1 MDSVSASSHLTK
13 CLQMKQET
21 GDKNLEWKF
30 GYVEERVGW
39 AKCVLSELFRGL
51 PDETFDSMVDFGG
64 GAGSW
69 CLAAK
74 QLGVSNVLLIDKCPP
89 AQVIDIIAS
98 SSHLWCDLDKE
109 IPEVARF
116 DLAIS
121 IEVAEH
127 LSEDQGKQLI
137 KRLCETSDTILFS
150 AAIPGQGGIGHINE
164 QWHEYWHD
172 IFISYGYNC
181 FDILRSKL
189 LTRPNIPWWIR
200 QNVFVYQKKELST
213 SSSEFK
219 VADGIEL
226 VHTDYLRAL
235 YSREPDLTSI
245 IRALPSALNRSLARK
260 FPRLFS
266 IRPS

>member
-1 MDSVSASSHLTK
+1 
-13 CLQMKQET
+13 
-21 GDKNLEWKF
+21 
-30 GYVEERVGW
+30 
-39 AKCVLSELFRGL
+39 
-51 PDETFDSMVDFGG
+51 
-64 GAGSW
+64 
-69 CLAAK
+69 
-74 QLGVSNVLLIDKCPP
+74 LIDKCPP
-89 AQVIDIIAS
+89 AQVIDVIAS
-98 SSHLWCDLDKE
+98 SSHLWCDLEKE

-127 LSEDQGKQLI
+127 LSEDQGKLLI

-172 IFISYGYNC
+172 IFNSYGYNC

-189 LTRPNIPWWIR
+189 LTRANIPWWIR
-200 QNVFVYQKKELST
+200 QNIFVYQKKELST
-213 SSSEFK
+213 SSNELK

-245 IRALPSALNRSLARK
+245 MHALPSALNRSLARK

-266 IRPS
+266 SHQS